1 MPYKIIKSKDK
12 SQVINS
18 DTKEVKG
25 THNTH
30 AEAYEQLQAIYASI
44 QGARKHKKAEID
56 PGKLD
61 TLLKAMIAH
70 ESGQQSG
77 NFDNKL
83 LNEVLTQMIPEIAT
97 KDSIM
102 EAPAEFQLPPDTG
115 FVQEGLQKRLWE
127 NIMSLAY
134 PDIVDPDDELINSL
148 AAMNLAKL
156 DKPLLNEEDAK
167 NLVNQVNFVE
177 SSREPSAGT
186 SLQDIL
192 NREE

>member
-1 MPYKIIKSKDK
+1 
-12 SQVINS
+12 
-18 DTKEVKG
+18 
-25 THNTH
+25 
-30 AEAYEQLQAIYASI
+30 
-44 QGARKHKKAEID
+44 
-56 PGKLD
+56 
-61 TLLKAMIAH
+61 
-70 ESGQQSG
+70 
-77 NFDNKL
+77 
-83 LNEVLTQMIPEIAT
+83 
-97 KDSIM
+97 
-102 EAPAEFQLPPDTG
+102 
-115 FVQEGLQKRLWE
+115 
-127 NIMSLAY
+127 LAY